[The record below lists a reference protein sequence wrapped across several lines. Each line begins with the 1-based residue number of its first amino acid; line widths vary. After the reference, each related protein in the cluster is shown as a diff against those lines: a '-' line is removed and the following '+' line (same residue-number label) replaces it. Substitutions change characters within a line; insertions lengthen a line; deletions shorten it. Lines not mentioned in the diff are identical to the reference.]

1 MKKIKIILYKIYR
14 KILESSFV
22 HPNQYAKARGVKFGK
37 GCSFRTKNFDSEP
50 YLITMGDN
58 VATSVNVSFIT
69 HDGAVSVV
77 RQFDEKYKKI
87 DLFKPITIGNNVFI
101 GWGAIIM
108 PGTTIG
114 DNVIV
119 GAGSV
124 VRGDLLS
131 NSVYA
136 GVPVKYICSL
146 LEYIEK
152 NEIYFL
158 QTKHLSVLEKKSF
171 LEKYFR
177 LAKQENI

>member
-1 MKKIKIILYKIYR
+1 
-14 KILESSFV
+14 V
-22 HPNQYAKARGVKFGK
+22 HPNRYAKARGVKFGK
-37 GCSFRTKNFDSEP
+37 GCSFRTKDFDSEP

-77 RQFDEKYKKI
+77 RQFDKKYTQI

-101 GWGAIIM
+101 GAGAIIM

-124 VRGDLLS
+124 ARGELLS

-152 NEIYFL
+152 NEKNFL
-158 QTKHLSVLEKKSF
+158 QTKYLSVLEKKNF
-171 LEKYFR
+171 LFEHFK
-177 LAKQENI
+177 L